1 ELKNRLFTLI
11 NEQERAIG
19 DKKYI
24 ANIYFYQVLEY
35 LKNTKKNPDIISQDL
50 VEKTAAHINGL
61 NDTLVNGLNDTLA
74 LAAFLARV
82 EWLMTNNSQFDNVAS
97 LDILD
102 VINALFYIPENFA
115 FNFYRSRNDRSAK
128 NEANYIAYK
137 TYMYFISVINSLR
150 ERFTWNN
157 QANEVNN
164 NREASSMFQVNP
176 KTDAGLLI
184 MEYSD
189 AKDLLDH
196 EGKRKIEAI
205 TKVIH
210 RLENLN
216 ENDELDLG
224 RGGFNKESMRKEL
237 YSKRGFLW
245 KVEAGKNGND
255 LSEKISFLGYAKADI
270 LVVKNIGYV
279 DKSID
284 NYHLD
289 KTLVEVESELAQCYI
304 IISQNNFGMDIEE
317 SKTQEEL
324 VANFEEELG

>member
-35 LKNTKKNPDIISQDL
+35 LKNTKKNPDIISRDL
-50 VEKTAAHINGL
+50 LEKTAAHINGL
-61 NDTLVNGLNDTLA
+61 NDKLA
-74 LAAFLARV
+74 WAAFLARV

-97 LDILD
+97 LDTFD
-102 VINALFYIPENFA
+102 VINGLFYIPENFA
-115 FNFYRSRNDRSAK
+115 FNFYRSKNDWSIK
-128 NEANYIAYK
+128 NEANYLAYK

-164 NREASSMFQVNP
+164 NREASSMFKVNP
-176 KTDAGLLI
+176 KTDAGLSI
-184 MEYSD
+184 MEYIVE
-189 AKDLLDH
+189 KDLLDG

-210 RLENLN
+210 SLENLN

-224 RGGFNKESMRKEL
+224 GGGFNKESMRKEL
-237 YSKRGFLW
+237 YLKRLSLL
-245 KVEAGKNGND
+245 KVEAGKNDND
-255 LSEKISFLGYAKADI
+255 LSKKISFLESAKADI
-270 LVVKNIGYV
+270 LVVKNIGYAG
-279 DKSID
+279 SID
-284 NYHLD
+284 KYYLD